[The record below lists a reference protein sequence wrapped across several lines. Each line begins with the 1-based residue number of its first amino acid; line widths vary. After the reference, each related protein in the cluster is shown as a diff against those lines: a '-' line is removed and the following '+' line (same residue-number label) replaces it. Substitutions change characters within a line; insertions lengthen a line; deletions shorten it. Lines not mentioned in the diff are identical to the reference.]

1 VEQKFIIDI
10 NVGKLVRWM
19 RMMGYD
25 AILFNE
31 LDDGLMVKK
40 AIAQGRIIITKD
52 SEFMKRRAVSGGRV
66 KVVLVSGDDPEQ
78 QMKTVIRVLDL
89 DKSLHPFTRCIECN
103 SILINREKEQIK
115 DEVPPRVLEKQDQY
129 MECPNCHRI
138 YWRGTHWQDMCRK
151 LQLFAPNFPQF

>member
-1 VEQKFIIDI
+1 
-10 NVGKLVRWM
+10 M

-52 SEFMKRRAVSGGRV
+52 SEFIKRRAVSGGRV

>member
-52 SEFMKRRAVSGGRV
+52 SEFIKRRAVSGGRV

>member
-1 VEQKFIIDI
+1 
-10 NVGKLVRWM
+10 M